1 MIKIICIGKL
11 KENYLKDAEQEYL
24 KRLKKY
30 TQIELIE
37 LPDSNIDDEKIKK
50 VLSLY
55 KDVDAN
61 NKDEYNEKLKK
72 MFCNLDKGFLY
83 KETIYKVK

>member
-37 LPDSNIDDEKIKK
+37 LPDSNIDDEKIALEKEK
-50 VLSLY
+50 NQILKYIKPKEYLVTLEIEVNQLS
-55 KDVDAN
+55 
-61 NKDEYNEKLKK
+61 
-72 MFCNLDKGFLY
+72 
-83 KETIYKVK
+83 

>member
-37 LPDSNIDDEKIKK
+37 
-50 VLSLY
+50 
-55 KDVDAN
+55 
-61 NKDEYNEKLKK
+61 
-72 MFCNLDKGFLY
+72 
-83 KETIYKVK
+83 

>member
-30 TQIELIE
+30 THGIIIVFLLQKTEKQC
-37 LPDSNIDDEKIKK
+37 DSKIYHIFMRDFM
-50 VLSLY
+50 L
-55 KDVDAN
+55 
-61 NKDEYNEKLKK
+61 
-72 MFCNLDKGFLY
+72 FCHQTK
-83 KETIYKVK
+83 TTT

>member
-37 LPDSNIDDEKIKK
+37 LPDSNIVRKRKESNTK
-50 VLSLY
+50 VY
-55 KDVDAN
+55 K
-61 NKDEYNEKLKK
+61 NKRISS
-72 MFCNLDKGFLY
+72 NLRNRRKSVII
-83 KETIYKVK
+83 TSIC